1 MPGYNGLLMRDSL
14 QDTGVIPSP
23 GYPYYSPDLIC
34 HEQVAD
40 PQSFFTGNYDT
51 DPNQPVQLGSQTNF
65 FYVRTKNL
73 SDGPVSGWYIHCYRS
88 SASLFMTPSIWKNNP
103 LYTRSGNP
111 FVQTGSI
118 ASGAVGVGQDNFLV
132 GVAKAEHRV
141 LGNRNAARQGKEHL
155 VALPDGQ
162 VLNELRG
169 HEKLGD
175 MIGVASPSSTPS
187 IPDGFTSYGDYV
199 LWVRQNQ
206 NVCGRNLTYL
216 QSFPDR
222 QFSRLDAL
230 SNPSNEAV
238 PVLAKVEAR
247 GPLPAGT
254 TFGVQCAP
262 AGLNASGDT
271 SNTTLITGSGMT
283 PAQFDGTVTTWGSLP
298 AGVNTWPPGATL
310 TTTLYYGQDI
320 GHAAHQYGE
329 PWERFSVRPGEIEG
343 MPRDGVLVRLGDTGT
358 VFLA

>member
-118 ASGAVGVGQDNFLV
+118 ASGAVGVGQDNFLLD
-132 GVAKAEHRV
+132 AISSP
-141 LGNRNAARQGKEHL
+141 LFC
-155 VALPDGQ
+155 
-162 VLNELRG
+162 
-169 HEKLGD
+169 

>member
-1 MPGYNGLLMRDSL
+1 MHLKMVFMIVISYEACEIALGRGGHAGYNGLLMRDSL

-118 ASGAVGVGQDNFLV
+118 ASGAVGVGQDNFLLD
-132 GVAKAEHRV
+132 AISSP
-141 LGNRNAARQGKEHL
+141 LFC
-155 VALPDGQ
+155 
-162 VLNELRG
+162 
-169 HEKLGD
+169 

-247 GPLPAGT
+247 ARCQRAPL
-254 TFGVQCAP
+254 
-262 AGLNASGDT
+262 
-271 SNTTLITGSGMT
+271 
-283 PAQFDGTVTTWGSLP
+283 WGSVRACGAERQRRHLEYDP
-298 AGVNTWPPGATL
+298 DHGVRHDT
-310 TTTLYYGQDI
+310 
-320 GHAAHQYGE
+320 
-329 PWERFSVRPGEIEG
+329 RP
-343 MPRDGVLVRLGDTGT
+343 V
-358 VFLA
+358 